1 MCIRDRLDAVLSE
14 TPHPDW
20 GDDFELVFI
29 EGSMLHET
37 VFYHQASKTLIAADL
52 IENFHQCDHGF
63 TRWYLKLGGLWK
75 VPGWHPM
82 LRLVYLNRRKARAS
96 VTRILEWPFE
106 KLSLAHGEV
115 ITDNAR
121 NQVRHGMEWLF

>member
-1 MCIRDRLDAVLSE
+1 
-14 TPHPDW
+14 
-20 GDDFELVFI
+20 
-29 EGSMLHET
+29 
-37 VFYHQASKTLIAADL
+37 L
-52 IENFHQCDHGF
+52 IENFHQCEHGF

-75 VPGWHPM
+75 TPGWHPV

-106 KLSLAHGEV
+106 TLSLAHGDV
-115 ITDNAR
+115 IAENAR